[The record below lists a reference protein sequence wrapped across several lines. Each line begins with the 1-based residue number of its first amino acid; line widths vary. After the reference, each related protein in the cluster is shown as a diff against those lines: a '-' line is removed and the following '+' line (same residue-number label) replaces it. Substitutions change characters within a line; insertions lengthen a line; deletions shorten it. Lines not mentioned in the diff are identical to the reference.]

1 MTDALQMAV
10 AFGSIVMIIKI
21 ITDNVIRKR
30 LIDKGM
36 VDDKVKFLYNGS
48 PKAKALTN
56 LKWGIVLV
64 GIGLAALIGHLFP
77 DHVDEGATIGLMF
90 IFAGVGFLVYYIVL
104 ARTVDKN

>member
-21 ITDNVIRKR
+21 ISDNVIRKR

-48 PKAKALTN
+48 PRAKALAN
-56 LKWGIVLV
+56 LKWGIVLI
-64 GIGLAALIGHLFP
+64 GIGLAALIGYLFP
-77 DHVDEGATIGLMF
+77 DHIDEGATIGMMF
-90 IFAGVGFLVYYIVL
+90 VFAGIGFLSYYIAL
-104 ARTVDKN
+104 SRSTDKS